1 MGWDMPIFIINII
14 MMSARTLMSWG
25 LNIHQLNDENLCQL
39 KIPFSLF
46 PSFSSSS
53 IHLTQDRAFEKAQD
67 LLRRASGKLFLWGEV
82 LSHISVGGYW
92 LEEEKRDRKTTQKF
106 KNTMRMPSWMVFFK
120 LLEER
125 NVLVIFKILFT
136 VHWWHYFQLH
146 HGVQGVDMSQGEHR
160 EPEAFHS

>member
-1 MGWDMPIFIINII
+1 
-14 MMSARTLMSWG
+14 MSWG

-92 LEEEKRDRKTTQKF
+92 LEEEKRDRKTTQSLK
-106 KNTMRMPSWMVFFK
+106 T
-120 LLEER
+120 L
-125 NVLVIFKILFT
+125 
-136 VHWWHYFQLH
+136 
-146 HGVQGVDMSQGEHR
+146 
-160 EPEAFHS
+160 